1 MQIAS
6 AVVNDSF
13 LSTNLTIIPNRSQV
27 NSQLAE
33 LSQLFH
39 HYRLPFLAFSCST
52 QKHITSIQ
60 HDCQL
65 NRKAGIEHH
74 QVYDDFLL
82 YSYHESLN

>member
-74 QVYDDFLL
+74 QVYDDFLF